1 MPDTPVMPMFQG
13 WLRPKYFLAALARP
27 PPDRCGHCMLN
38 ALLQDWAK
46 SVTNGV
52 PAPRDSLLSL
62 W

>member
-1 MPDTPVMPMFQG
+1 MPMFQG
-13 WLRPKYFLAALARP
+13 WLRPKYFLAAWASP

-52 PAPRDSLLSL
+52 PAGRDSLLSL

>member
-1 MPDTPVMPMFQG
+1 MPMFQG
-13 WLRPKYFLAALARP
+13 WLRPKYFLAALASP

-52 PAPRDSLLSL
+52 PGPRDSLLSL

>member
-1 MPDTPVMPMFQG
+1 MPMFQF

-27 PPDRCGHCMLN
+27 PPVRCGHCWVN

-46 SVTNGV
+46 SVVNGV
-52 PAPRDSLLSL
+52 PAGSDSFLSL